1 MQHFGLVDS
10 GRADAGEVLDF
21 AAKLHL
27 GIKLFPIAAALSDGE
42 ISEPVVDADGVH
54 LLFMQRRQPPR
65 VADFA
70 SVRPKVYADYV
81 ESVAKRAQDEALSIL
96 RREAQILIAP
106 GPVS

>member
-1 MQHFGLVDS
+1 
-10 GRADAGEVLDF
+10 
-21 AAKLHL
+21 
-27 GIKLFPIAAALSDGE
+27 
-42 ISEPVVDADGVH
+42 
-54 LLFMQRRQPPR
+54 

-106 GPVS
+106 GSVS